1 MSGDGRRPR
10 RVAED
15 IRNCLALAFSREF
28 SDPRVSAAVITRVE
42 ITPDLGVAHVYVRTL
57 IDANDKNVKL
67 LTRTLQRAAGRLRRL
82 LGQQLRLKRVPELR
96 FQYDEAPDLRARV
109 DELLAEVAT
118 ERAASQEEASD
129 RAAPSSDS
137 DDETGR

>member
-1 MSGDGRRPR
+1 
-10 RVAED
+10 
-15 IRNCLALAFSREF
+15 
-28 SDPRVSAAVITRVE
+28 VSAAVITRVE